1 MIPAACAVC
10 PHRCMPPEGQLGL
23 CRARRMVGGEVVDDN
38 YGCITSLAL
47 DPIEKKPLAQFMPGS
62 KVLSV
67 GSYGCNLRCPFCQNA
82 SIACAGPDD
91 VLWREVAP
99 EALADKALEL
109 APEGSIGVAFTYNEP
124 LVGYEFVRDTA
135 REVHARG
142 QNNVL
147 VSNGYVNEEPLS
159 RLLPLIDA
167 ANIDLKGFTEDFYRW
182 VGGDLA
188 TVKRTIE
195 AMAAT
200 PTCHLEVT
208 TLIIP
213 GKNDSPEEIAAAA
226 KWLASLD
233 ESIVYHIT
241 RFFPCH
247 RCQDRPATPVR
258 TVYALADMARQY
270 LPNVYAGNC

>member
-1 MIPAACAVC
+1 MSPAACAVC

-91 VLWREVAP
+91 VLWREVTP

-109 APEGSIGVAFTYNEP
+109 APAGNIGVAFTYNEP

-247 RCQDRPATPVR
+247 HCQDRPATPVR